1 MQCPNC
7 NVPLS
12 KKVVH
17 GVEINECKK
26 CKGIWFDKDEL
37 RKIKDITDSDLNW
50 LDFDILKHRD
60 KFKINVPK
68 KICPKCKIK
77 MEVLNYDDS
86 RVEIDFCTKC
96 NGIWLDKKEFESI
109 IKYLENAILTKSLG
123 DYVKATIEEA
133 KEILTGPESFIS
145 EWKDFSTILR
155 FLQYRILVA
164 NPKIHDDLVK
174 LQQNPFNI

>member
-7 NVPLS
+7 NVPLR

-17 GVEINECKK
+17 GIEINECKK

-37 RKIKDITDSDLNW
+37 RKIKDIRDSDLNW

-60 KFKINVPK
+60 KFKVNVPK
-68 KICPKCKIK
+68 KICPKCNIK

-96 NGIWLDKKEFESI
+96 NGIWLDKKELESI

-123 DYVKATIEEA
+123 
-133 KEILTGPESFIS
+133 
-145 EWKDFSTILR
+145 
-155 FLQYRILVA
+155 
-164 NPKIHDDLVK
+164 
-174 LQQNPFNI
+174 